1 MKHRFPYFL
10 VGFIILLTLVQ
21 CKNSITETET
31 KSHLNKKIELIAPEI
46 DSEQSTFPTFKW
58 KKTEEVQ
65 TFQIQLSTD
74 EDFATMNI
82 DSIIDTTSFTPPNLQ
97 NDTTFHWKIRAKNSE
112 SEGPWS
118 ETWNFKTIGQ
128 NTKPEGDTLSDPFQ
142 IAPKDGASGTS
153 LQTTFKWKA
162 VDGADFYIL
171 HVSQA
176 DQMVVDE
183 QVKGTTYTPKDEL
196 IPEETHHWRVRAVK
210 DGNKGKWS
218 EIKEFAT
225 AKKIDTLNAPSLI
238 SPEHKANNSS
248 LKPTFEWE
256 PVDGADYYILHASH
270 TDQMVVEEEVKG
282 TTYTPDNEFT
292 PEAIHYWRVRAA
304 KDKGKSLGNW
314 SEIDEF
320 TTTSQNSDNDN
331 NSENN
336 STGDVSGDQDALMDL
351 YEATGGDR
359 WKNNSGWGNGDPSN
373 AWHGVEVNAEGRVV
387 RLELFGNGLN
397 GRLPESIGNLTELK
411 YLNIK
416 QNALEGE
423 IPSTIGNLRKVVYLL
438 LSGVPEDP
446 PTNPQHNIHQ
456 GKTDESG
463 NTFTGVIPST
473 IGKLSNLEY
482 IELSGSQVTGRIPPE
497 IGNATNLKFIAF
509 SWNPKLTGGIPA
521 TIGNLQNLVWL
532 YVRASS
538 LDGTIPEELGK
549 VRSLRTIHLGY
560 NDEHGGEG
568 LHGVLPDLR
577 NLTMLRNFNVDKN
590 NLSGEWP
597 HYWNNG
603 KFDNLVSL
611 RASWNDF
618 SSDQIHGF
626 ENLSHLVVFTVTGSD
641 INGTLPNSFKDMSN
655 LKIFSLAWTNISGE
669 LPQSGYSGYRQLRQ
683 IRLNSTKLKGHI
695 PAAFFEAAENDK
707 LRRLFLSHNE
717 FTSVDEEAMNSV
729 SSPVLETIDVSNN
742 NF

>member
-1 MKHRFPYFL
+1 
-10 VGFIILLTLVQ
+10 
-21 CKNSITETET
+21 
-31 KSHLNKKIELIAPEI
+31 
-46 DSEQSTFPTFKW
+46 
-58 KKTEEVQ
+58 
-65 TFQIQLSTD
+65 
-74 EDFATMNI
+74 
-82 DSIIDTTSFTPPNLQ
+82 
-97 NDTTFHWKIRAKNSE
+97 
-112 SEGPWS
+112 
-118 ETWNFKTIGQ
+118 
-128 NTKPEGDTLSDPFQ
+128 
-142 IAPKDGASGTS
+142 
-153 LQTTFKWKA
+153 
-162 VDGADFYIL
+162 
-171 HVSQA
+171 
-176 DQMVVDE
+176 
-183 QVKGTTYTPKDEL
+183 
-196 IPEETHHWRVRAVK
+196 
-210 DGNKGKWS
+210 
-218 EIKEFAT
+218 
-225 AKKIDTLNAPSLI
+225 
-238 SPEHKANNSS
+238 
-248 LKPTFEWE
+248 
-256 PVDGADYYILHASH
+256 
-270 TDQMVVEEEVKG
+270 
-282 TTYTPDNEFT
+282 
-292 PEAIHYWRVRAA
+292 
-304 KDKGKSLGNW
+304 
-314 SEIDEF
+314 
-320 TTTSQNSDNDN
+320 
-331 NSENN
+331 
-336 STGDVSGDQDALMDL
+336 MDL

-597 HYWNNG
+597 DYWNNG
-603 KFDNLVSL
+603 SFTNLISL
-611 RASWNDF
+611 RASWNNF
-618 SSDQIHGF
+618 HSDQLHGF
-626 ENLSHLVVFTVTGSD
+626 ENLTSLRVFTITGSD
-641 INGTLPNSFKDMSN
+641 INGTFPQSINRLSN
-655 LKIFSLAWTNISGE
+655 AIIISIGWTNISGD
-669 LPQSGYSGYRQLRQ
+669 LPQSGWNFHQLRQ
-683 IRLNSTKLKGHI
+683 VRFNNANLTGHI
-695 PAAFFEAAENDK
+695 PGNFFEAADNSN
-707 LRRLFLSHNE
+707 LRRLYFQNNNFTSIDYRALGTLSSPKLETVNISGNCLSYEDHIKPAVDFLSH
-717 FTSVDEEAMNSV
+717 
-729 SSPVLETIDVSNN
+729 I
-742 NF
+742 NFKYENQIAPD